1 MQPHYSQGAGAHC
14 KPRETPSRT
23 RQALGLPAHG
33 PTSPPVSTRRGPGHP
48 GQPVGPGVRETFRA
62 GLAHPACLW
71 PQGTIPLI
79 SASPGCSFGCCFHL
93 LVVFFFCVCVCP
105 VALHMHWEAG
115 LLFCLWAFSRM
126 LSWMKSWWAAGS
138 DRPCTFWGQAASFSR
153 TLGLRNRHKFSQ
165 TIF

>member
-1 MQPHYSQGAGAHC
+1 MQPHYSQGARAHC

-48 GQPVGPGVRETFRA
+48 GQPLGPGVRETFRA

-79 SASPGCSFGCCFHL
+79 SVSPGCSFRCCFHL
-93 LVVFFFCVCVCP
+93 LVVFRFVFFCV
-105 VALHMHWEAG
+105 
-115 LLFCLWAFSRM
+115 LL
-126 LSWMKSWWAAGS
+126 
-138 DRPCTFWGQAASFSR
+138 PCTCTGRPVCYSAFLGFASDAFVDEELVGGWFR
-153 TLGLRNRHKFSQ
+153 QTLHLLG
-165 TIF
+165 TGCIF